1 MIFNHSVNVGGFAY
15 CMTYYGPYTKYTYFN
30 DNDGHYHQWLYIV
43 DGRAEAEDRIS
54 NDISTPPVSTRAGD
68 SPGDLLDVS
77 SGKGHYVTTTTTDV
91 GLSMMMFNPIPA
103 TRELDVEIVKGN
115 TTKTVTA
122 DEKRITLICII
133 GPITVNDK
141 TVESLQ
147 HVKIFP
153 GKTVEVNLP
162 EHTVCALVQDK

>member
-1 MIFNHSVNVGGFAY
+1 MILNHAVNVGGFLY
-15 CMTYYGPYTKYTYFN
+15 CATYQGPHTTYTYFN
-30 DNDGHYHQWLYIV
+30 DNDGHYHRWLYMI
-43 DGRAEAEDRIS
+43 DGSAVVAVRDNNELTED
-54 NDISTPPVSTRAGD
+54 PVYTDSGHSAGT
-68 SPGDLLDVS
+68 LIDVS
-77 SGKGHYVTTTTTDV
+77 PSQGKYVTTTTSDV

-103 TRELDVEIVKGN
+103 TRELDVEIVKGI
-115 TTKTVTA
+115 TTKTITA
-122 DEKRITLICII
+122 ENTRITLVCVI

>member
-1 MIFNHSVNVGGFAY
+1 MILNHAVNVGGFLY
-15 CMTYYGPYTKYTYFN
+15 CATYQGPHTTYTYFN
-30 DNDGHYHQWLYIV
+30 DNDGHYHRWLYMI
-43 DGRAEAEDRIS
+43 DGSAVVAVRDNNELTED
-54 NDISTPPVSTRAGD
+54 PVYTDSGHSAGT
-68 SPGDLLDVS
+68 LIDVS
-77 SGKGHYVTTTTTDV
+77 PSQGKYVTTTTDEI

-103 TRELDVEIVKGN
+103 TRELDVEIVKGI
-115 TTKTVTA
+115 TTKTITA
-122 DEKRITLICII
+122 ENTRITLVCVI

>member
-1 MIFNHSVNVGGFAY
+1 MILNHAVNVGGFLY
-15 CMTYYGPYTKYTYFN
+15 CVTYQGPYTTYTYFN
-30 DNDGHYHQWLYIV
+30 DNDGHYHHWLYII

-54 NDISTPPVSTRAGD
+54 NDLSTPPVSTRTGD
-68 SPGDLLDVS
+68 SAGDLLNVS

-91 GLSMMMFNPIPA
+91 GLSMIMFNPIPA
-103 TRELDVEIVKGN
+103 TRELDVEMVKGN

-122 DEKRITLICII
+122 GDRRITLVCIL
-133 GPITVNDK
+133 GPITVNNK

-153 GKTVEVNLP
+153 GKSVEIILP